1 MAFVVDVVVVV
12 AVGGHLQNSLI
23 KFFHLCSLSFFLI
36 CRYFVN
42 IYEKRETG
50 EERHKQTTSPSVAL
64 TALVNITASPLL
76 SPCPEQSEVCF
87 DI

>member
-50 EERHKQTTSPSVAL
+50 E
-64 TALVNITASPLL
+64 
-76 SPCPEQSEVCF
+76 
-87 DI
+87 